1 MMNGL
6 FKTNQPVCFDDH
18 QPSKVEASIQ
28 VAEHRTACFQNQAAS
43 EEQEMHEIDEEDDEP
58 AQMMQRLKVM
68 AMHLP
73 EMAKLSENI
82 MQQVCSYESKIN

>member
-1 MMNGL
+1 M
-6 FKTNQPVCFDDH
+6 QD
-18 QPSKVEASIQ
+18 I
-28 VAEHRTACFQNQAAS
+28 
-43 EEQEMHEIDEEDDEP
+43 EEIDDEP

>member
-1 MMNGL
+1 M
-6 FKTNQPVCFDDH
+6 
-18 QPSKVEASIQ
+18 EASIQ

-43 EEQEMHEIDEEDDEP
+43 SEQEMQDIEEDDEP

>member
-1 MMNGL
+1 M
-6 FKTNQPVCFDDH
+6 QDI
-18 QPSKVEASIQ
+18 E
-28 VAEHRTACFQNQAAS
+28 
-43 EEQEMHEIDEEDDEP
+43 EEDDEP
-58 AQMMQRLKVM
+58 AQMMQRPKVM